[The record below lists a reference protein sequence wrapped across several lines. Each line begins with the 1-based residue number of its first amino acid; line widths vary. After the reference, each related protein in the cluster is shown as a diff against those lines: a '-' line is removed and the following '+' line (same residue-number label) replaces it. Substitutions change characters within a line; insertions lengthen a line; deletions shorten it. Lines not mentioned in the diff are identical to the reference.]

1 VAMTGFPVAARR
13 SLADSQLRA
22 NLGRATTTI
31 REKRSHVVGELPD
44 WEELRAAG
52 AAIKDAALLDLG
64 SRLEELEEA
73 VTAAGG
79 VVHWARDSTEACSV
93 VAEIARSHSLDEV
106 VKVKS
111 IATDEIGLNEYLA
124 AERIA
129 AVETDLA
136 ELIIQLDDDFPSHIL
151 VPAIHRNRAEIRDI
165 FRRELGLEE
174 LTDDPAALTEA
185 ARLHLRAKFLSAR
198 MGVSGANFAV
208 AETGSVCV
216 FESEGNGRMC
226 TTLPEV
232 LVTVMG
238 VEKVVPT
245 WRDMEVFLQ
254 LLPRSS
260 TGERMNPYT
269 SVWSGTAGHSH
280 PGDGPREFHLV
291 LLDNG
296 RVGTLADELGRQ
308 ALRCIRCS
316 ACLNV
321 CPVYARVGGH
331 AYGSVYPGPIG
342 AILTPQLVSG
352 ASAAAEAGSG
362 TEGARA
368 SALDAGSSGAA
379 LASAEY
385 AASLPYASSLCG
397 ACGEVC
403 PVKIE
408 IPRLLTHLRAREVA
422 SRRRLDPE
430 KLTMRAL
437 FHTFSSRRRYETAQ
451 KLARVST
458 RPLAA
463 GKGRTGLHART
474 GSRGRTAPRART
486 GLRAR
491 TGPRAISRAPGP
503 LAGWTMSRD
512 LPLPAEE
519 SFRDWW
525 RRTRGSGEG
534 GHGAN
539 RNQNAIDSALTPHI
553 GANVETVREGS
564 SDGAADGARADIL
577 RRIRGALGGATA
589 GDVPRNYRTE
599 DARERDEI
607 VALFAERVAEY
618 RATVHRVSESEVAAT
633 VERIAAEAG
642 AKRIGIPADFP
653 DEWRPGGHGSAIEL
667 LEDAAPPS
675 AKDSG
680 GESGAGESGAAA
692 GAPLSVPQLDA
703 LDGALTG
710 CAVGIAE
717 TGTFVLDG
725 GVGQGRRALSL
736 VPDLHVCV
744 VTEEQI
750 VAIVPEAIGRLEGA
764 VKAGRPLTFVS
775 GPSATSDIELD
786 RVEGV
791 HGPRVLHV
799 VVAAP

>member
-1 VAMTGFPVAARR
+1 VAVSGFPAAARR
-13 SLADSQLRA
+13 ALGDSQLRA
-22 NLGRATTTI
+22 NLRRATSTI
-31 REKRSHVVGELPD
+31 RDKRAGAVDELPD

-52 AAIKDAALLDLG
+52 AASKDSALLTLDSTLE
-64 SRLEELEEA
+64 RLEA
-73 VTAAGG
+73 SVTSAGG
-79 VVHWARDSTEACSV
+79 VVHWAKDGTEACSI
-93 VAEIARSHSLDEV
+93 VASIARSHGVDEV

-111 IATDEIGLNEYLA
+111 IATDEIELNERLA
-124 AERIA
+124 ADGIL

-165 FRRELGLEE
+165 FIRELGVDA
-174 LTDDPAALTEA
+174 LTDEPGALTEA

-238 VEKVVPT
+238 IEKVIPS

-260 TGERMNPYT
+260 TAERLNPYT
-269 SVWSGTAGHSH
+269 SVWSGAAPPDSA
-280 PGDGPREFHLV
+280 DGPREFHLV

-296 RVGTLADELGRQ
+296 RVQTLADDIGRQ

-342 AILTPQLVSG
+342 AILTPQLRG
-352 ASAAAEAGSG
+352 IEQ
-362 TEGARA
+362 AR
-368 SALDAGSSGAA
+368 
-379 LASAEY
+379 
-385 AASLPYASSLCG
+385 SLPYASSLCG

-408 IPRLLTHLRAREVA
+408 IPRLLIHLRAREVA

-430 KLTMRAL
+430 RLTMRAL
-437 FHTFSSRRRYETAQ
+437 FHTFSSRSRYERAQ
-451 KLARVST
+451 RLARAAA
-458 RPLAA
+458 RPF
-463 GKGRTGLHART
+463 GAR
-474 GSRGRTAPRART
+474 
-486 GLRAR
+486 
-491 TGPRAISRAPGP
+491 ISRAPGP

-512 LPLPAEE
+512 LPAPADE
-519 SFRDWW
+519 SFREWW
-525 RRTRGSGEG
+525 RRTRGTTASKTSRVPRSGTM
-534 GHGAN
+534 
-539 RNQNAIDSALTPHI
+539 SYLTPHY
-553 GANVETVREGS
+553 GHMYDTVPAGTPGS
-564 SDGAADGARADIL
+564 PAGQRGGAREDIL
-577 RRIRGALGGATA
+577 HRIRSALRDADP

-599 DARERDEI
+599 DTRDRDEI
-607 VALFAERVAEY
+607 VDLFAERVAEY
-618 RATVHRVSESEVAAT
+618 RATVHRVPESEVAET
-633 VERIAAEAG
+633 VARIAGEEGAG
-642 AKRIGIPADFP
+642 TLGMPIDLT
-653 DEWRPGGHGSAIEL
+653 DEWKPESLELIE
-667 LEDAAPPS
+667 DNA
-675 AKDSG
+675 
-680 GESGAGESGAAA
+680 
-692 GAPLSVPQLDA
+692 LSVQELDQ

-710 CAVGIAE
+710 CALGIAE
-717 TGTFVLDG
+717 VGAFVLDG
-725 GVGQGRRALSL
+725 GPGQGRRALSL
-736 VPDLHVCV
+736 VPDLHICV
-744 VTEEQI
+744 VREDQ
-750 VAIVPEAIGRLEGA
+750 VVGLVPEAVRRLEEP
-764 VKAGRPLTFVS
+764 VRAGRPLTFVA

-791 HGPRVLHV
+791 HGPRTLHV
-799 VVAAP
+799 VVARG